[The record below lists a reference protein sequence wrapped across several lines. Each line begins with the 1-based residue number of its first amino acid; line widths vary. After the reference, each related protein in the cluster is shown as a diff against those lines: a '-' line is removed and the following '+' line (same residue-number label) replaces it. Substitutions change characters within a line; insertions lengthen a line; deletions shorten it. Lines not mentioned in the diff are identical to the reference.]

1 MADLGAYDIAL
12 MDADSGS
19 VDLFGLDEFGV
30 PAGMNQLWGAV
41 IGGGLGTGTAI
52 AVRALSGEAAAGKFD
67 WKKYSEGIGFAVAA
81 GASGLMMAFPGTRA
95 AGWAGMAVAFMTNG
109 LRQLE
114 KMFVESTPAAFGAA
128 TIEPLN
134 GVVMESLSPPTRD
147 VGLGRLG
154 IATDN
159 WVPPSYGTIP
169 GVYGTPVAGTQIGE
183 APPLDLMAPQ
193 NLPANSYQV
202 SLMGGPQMSGLG
214 AHYGATLFGGE

>member
-1 MADLGAYDIAL
+1 MAELGAYDLEL
-12 MDADSGS
+12 MEADSGS

-52 AVRALSGEAAAGKFD
+52 AVRALSGEPVAGKFD
-67 WKKYSEGIGFAVAA
+67 WKKYSEGVGFAVAA

-114 KMFVESTPAAFGAA
+114 KMFVETTPAAFGAA

-134 GVVMESLSPPTRD
+134 GVVMESLSPGSRD
-147 VGLGRLG
+147 VGLGIPSAG
-154 IATDN
+154 Y
-159 WVPPSYGTIP
+159 VPEAYGTIP
-169 GVYGTPVAGTQIGE
+169 GVYGTPVAGTQIGN
-183 APPLDLMAPQ
+183 APPVDLMAPQ

>member
-1 MADLGAYDIAL
+1 MADLGAYDINL
-12 MDADSGS
+12 MEADSGS

-52 AVRALSGEAAAGKFD
+52 AVRALAGEPVAGKFD
-67 WKKYSEGIGFAVAA
+67 WSKYSEGVGFAVAA

-114 KMFVESTPAAFGAA
+114 KMFVEKTEGAFGAA

-134 GVVMESLSPPTRD
+134 GVVMESLSPGTRD
-147 VGLGRLG
+147 VGLG
-154 IATDN
+154 IPSASY
-159 WVPPSYGTIP
+159 VPEAYGTIP
-169 GVYGTPVAGTQIGE
+169 GVYGTPVAGTQIGQ